1 MFSSYNFVMQM
12 ADLLLPQE
20 ISIERK
26 SKLGIKSSSTTMETA
41 NCKEAG
47 EEGLSQKII
56 NGITAKPKNGMPDPE
71 KTFRAVAARNYRQLD
86 PVTGDAA
93 CQMRV
98 PFMLDAMNI
107 LSMSGC
113 TTESL
118 ILGFSSMYGPEF
130 NMLPV
135 VAASKKETL
144 LEAGTMPDHYFSLF
158 YPLSVT
164 RQRADDS
171 LGVLIEDQPER
182 NTYSYKEANRWKSAA
197 ARFNVDYMR
206 KLAAF
211 QTKRVGDKAPVI
223 GQISTMFRES
233 KIEMKKG
240 GFSQPI
246 LPIFTAEYFILQ
258 NEYLH
263 GRSIVLV
270 LTRWG
275 YDVEGKQ
282 YHFGTHVYMYSPN
295 QAKMISDKRFKLV
308 QAAPDAKVAQGGAT
322 VIHAFNMFPLD
333 QAERGKYEETACFAN
348 EERFFNSPD
357 DAEFEAGFSQCHLH
371 HLMLMCAAGHRPA
384 PASAVAQ
391 GFERGQTREYI
402 EQKHRAMSAFPVR
415 DYRLTDHTSLFG
427 ELDTNI
433 SDEYFAYKKMA
444 DRCGIT
450 DTQYVSEMAEMRK
463 TFYVAPLGCA
473 GKNVQLREWTTMP
486 AEDFNNF
493 ASSRGIKAQR
503 DRIIYL
509 PKLYTRACQPIPF
522 SVVHIYISNFNE
534 EQKRAEELNAK
545 FPRTRKFGRDV
556 EMELI
561 SGTFYEKSRKRKG
574 QPVKKQLALWTVGE
588 TMDEKHQTSI
598 QYPDSQTELGYETP
612 MTPQNRRV
620 LANKMIEISRTLR
633 AVGDIVEEVI
643 ERAIKIAN

>member
-1 MFSSYNFVMQM
+1 MFSSYNFIMQM

-20 ISIERK
+20 ISVERK

-47 EEGLSQKII
+47 EEGLPQRII
-56 NGITAKPKNGMPDPE
+56 NGITPKSKNGMPDPQ

-107 LSMSGC
+107 ISMSAC

-135 VAASKKETL
+135 VAASRKGTL
-144 LEAGTMPDHYFSLF
+144 PEAGTMPDHYFSLF

-171 LGVLIEDQPER
+171 LGFLIEDQPER
-182 NTYSYKEANRWKSAA
+182 ITYSYKKANRWKSAA
-197 ARFNVDYMR
+197 AQFNVDYMR

-233 KIEMKKG
+233 KIEMRKG
-240 GFSQPI
+240 GFLQPI

-270 LTRWG
+270 LSRWG
-275 YDVEGKQ
+275 YDVEGGQ
-282 YHFGTHVYMYSPN
+282 YHFGTQVYMYSPN
-295 QAKMISDKRFKLV
+295 QAETLSDKRFELV
-308 QAAPDAKVAQGGAT
+308 QAAPNAQEAVT

-333 QAERGKYEETACFAN
+333 QAERRNYEETANFAG
-348 EERFFNSPD
+348 EEKFFNSPD
-357 DAEFEAGFSQCHLH
+357 NAEFAAGFARCDLH
-371 HLMLMCAAGHRPA
+371 HLLLMFAAGHRPA
-384 PASAVAQ
+384 PSSAVAQ

-402 EQKHRAMSAFPVR
+402 EQKHRANTSGVPVR
-415 DYRLTDHTSLFG
+415 DYRLTDHTSLLG
-427 ELDTNI
+427 EPDTNI

-444 DRCGIT
+444 TRYGIT
-450 DTQYVSEMAEMRK
+450 DIQYVSETAEMRK
-463 TFYVAPLGCA
+463 TFYIAPLGCA
-473 GKNVQLREWTTMP
+473 GESVQLREWTTMP
-486 AEDFNNF
+486 AEAFNYI
-493 ASSRGIKAQR
+493 AMSRGVKAQR

-522 SVVHIYISNFNE
+522 SVVHNYVSNFNE
-534 EQKRAEELNAK
+534 EQKRAKELKAK

-556 EMELI
+556 EMELV

-588 TMDEKHQTSI
+588 TIDEKHQTSI

-612 MTPQNRRV
+612 MTTQDRRV
-620 LANKMIEISRTLR
+620 LANKMIEIARTSR